1 MLNSKNIIVLPLS
14 LLVVI
19 MILSGTVMAKGK
31 VTFVVEAGNA
41 IKTTAFKMAKI
52 MQQKGYE
59 VDVITTAGG
68 NQAVQFVLGEQA
80 DVAVNDT
87 DEVLL
92 ARAQG
97 ANLKVFMANAT
108 KVDYTLLASDP
119 EIKEAKDLIGKVV
132 GMSGPAGFDA
142 LMGRVYLQKSG
153 LDPEG
158 PKWTVVGGSP
168 ARMKALQAGRVDA
181 AVVFISHYLQLKAKG
196 ARVHKVVH
204 MADVVPDVLKGVYY
218 ARTEWL
224 EENPKIVKDIIRSQL
239 VAAKWFN
246 NDKAGWIKLAME
258 IAPGSEGKA
267 LDQLYEELKAVN
279 MFPIDGGLDERGANK
294 MVELLV
300 QTGDLKEEIPLDQ
313 WMTFKIYNE
322 VMKELGY

>member
-1 MLNSKNIIVLPLS
+1 MSYSKNILVLPLT
-14 LLVVI
+14 LLVFM
-19 MILSGTVMAKGK
+19 MIFSGTVMAKEK

-41 IKTTAFKMAKI
+41 IKTTAFKMTKI
-52 MQQKGYE
+52 LQQDGYD

-68 NQAVQFVLGEQA
+68 NQAVQFVLGGEA

-108 KVDYTLLASDP
+108 KVDYTLLAANP

-132 GMSGPAGFDA
+132 GMSGPAGFDS
-142 LMGRVYLQKSG
+142 LMGRVYLQKNG

-218 ARTEWL
+218 ARSEWI
-224 EENPKIVKDIIRSQL
+224 EENPKIVKDIIRAQV

-246 NDKAGWIKLAME
+246 NDKAGWKKLAME
-258 IAPGSEGKA
+258 VAPGSEGKA
-267 LDQLYEELKAVN
+267 LDQLYAELKAIN
-279 MFPIDGGLDERGANK
+279 MFPVDGGLDKRWANK
-294 MVELLV
+294 MVEMLV
-300 QTGDLKEEIPLDQ
+300 ETGDLKKSIPLDQ
-313 WMTFKIYNE
+313 WMSFKMYDE
-322 VMKELGY
+322 VMREYGY